1 MSYYYEA
8 DTYELKA
15 KLSKYLRA
23 LKMGWADFIAVKR
36 YGRTCAFIYPIR
48 KYRDI
53 PALPPRSEEDLRFYT
68 SAKFYKDGSVS
79 RRELAEQQNKAVIK

>member
-23 LKMGWADFIAVKR
+23 LIKKR
-36 YGRTCAFIYPIR
+36 VLKFGEN
-48 KYRDI
+48 
-53 PALPPRSEEDLRFYT
+53 L
-68 SAKFYKDGSVS
+68 SA
-79 RRELAEQQNKAVIK
+79 QQ